1 MKNRFLSLLISA
13 GALGT
18 LSLGMAATAQA
29 APRKAHHPIRKAPAA
44 AVHVGTRGADYGVP
58 ASGTISSP
66 TGQIVLSIGRGQLVN
81 LPGTMKDV
89 FIADDKI
96 ADLQVKS
103 NHQLYLYGKGS
114 GETTVYA
121 SNSEGR
127 VVWSANIRVG
137 NNIDNVDQMLH
148 VAMPEAHIATSTL
161 GSASILLTGTVAAPE
176 DAAEATRLVQAFMG
190 KETNVIS
197 RLRTATPLQVSLH
210 VRIAEVS
217 RTLSRTIGTNLTGTS
232 SSTNG
237 VQFGISRGD
246 NQGTITNPQGLVSS
260 GLASG
265 TYTPAST
272 VYNFPSNL
280 TGSTALS
287 LGTKFLGL
295 SLLASLDLGE
305 SIGLVSTLAEPNLTA
320 LSGET
325 STFLAGGEY
334 PIPISSGLGTV
345 SIDYKNY
352 GVSLA
357 YTPTVLS
364 DGRISLRVRPEVSEL
379 SSQGAVSFGGYSV
392 PALTIRR
399 AETTVELGSGQS
411 MMIAGLLSNNAQH
424 TITKLPGAGDL
435 PVLGSLFKSTTFQ
448 RGESELV
455 IVITPYLVRPAN
467 AADIKLPTD
476 GLQNP
481 TTVQEVVG
489 NMLTDGKS
497 GAVRPGPTS
506 GDAAPPPR
514 VGMNGAAVPQAYPA
528 APAAPAAQ
536 AAADPAAAPAAPLTK
551 RQAKAMA
558 KAAKQQAQASNAA
571 PAPSPKGDAQAPGF
585 SLN

>member
-1 MKNRFLSLLISA
+1 MKNRFLSLLLSA
-13 GALGT
+13 GAL
-18 LSLGMAATAQA
+18 SLVVGAPAQA
-29 APRKAHHPIRKAPAA
+29 APRKAHHPVRAPARP
-44 AVHVGTRGADYGVP
+44 AVHSGGAYRAPSPEYNAGP
-58 ASGTISSP
+58 YGTISNP
-66 TGQIVLSIGRGQLVN
+66 TGQIVLSVGRGQLVN

-114 GETTVYA
+114 GETTIYA
-121 SNSEGR
+121 SNAEGR

-137 NNIDNVDQMLH
+137 NNIDNVDQMLR
-148 VAMPEAHIATSTL
+148 VAMPEAHISTATL
-161 GSASILLTGTVAAPE
+161 GASTMLLTGTVAAPE

-190 KETNVIS
+190 DKANVIS

-217 RTLSRTIGTNLTGTS
+217 RTLTRTIGSNLTGQSTS
-232 SSTNG
+232 TSG
-237 VQFGISRGD
+237 MQFGISRGD
-246 NQGTITNPQGLVSS
+246 NQGTITNPQGVTLSGNTLV
-260 GLASG
+260 
-265 TYTPAST
+265 PAPT
-272 VYNFPSNL
+272 TFNRPGNL
-280 TGSTALS
+280 TGATALS

-295 SLLASLDLGE
+295 TLLGSLDLGE
-305 SIGLVSTLAEPNLTA
+305 SIGLVTTLAEPNLTS

-325 STFLAGGEY
+325 SSFLAGGEY
-334 PIPISSGLGTV
+334 PIPMSSGLGTV
-345 SIDYKNY
+345 SVEFKNY

-424 TITKLPGAGDL
+424 TITKLPGAGDIPL
-435 PVLGSLFKSTTFQ
+435 LGSLFKSTNFQ

-455 IVITPYLVRPAN
+455 IVVTPYLVRPVN

-481 TTVQEVVG
+481 STMQEVVG

-497 GAVRPGPTS
+497 GAVRPGPVS
-506 GDAAPPPR
+506 GDNAGPPR
-514 VGMNGAAVPQAYPA
+514 VGMS
-528 APAAPAAQ
+528 
-536 AAADPAAAPAAPLTK
+536 DPAAAAPAPLSK
-551 RQAKAMA
+551 REAKAMA
-558 KAAKQQAQASNAA
+558 KAKAANPA
-571 PAPSPKGDAQAPGF
+571 PAAASPSPAATASASPKGDVQAPGF

>member
-13 GALGT
+13 GAPTALACA
-18 LSLGMAATAQA
+18 LSLGMAGTAQA
-29 APRKAHHPIRKAPAA
+29 APRKAHHPVRKAPAP

-121 SNSEGR
+121 SNAEGR

-137 NNIDNVDQMLH
+137 NNIDNVDQMLR

-161 GSASILLTGTVAAPE
+161 GATSILLTGTVAAPE

-190 KETNVIS
+190 DKTNVIS

-217 RTLSRTIGTNLTGTS
+217 RTLTRTIGTNLTGTS

-237 VQFGISRGD
+237 IGFGISRGD

-260 GLASG
+260 SLANG
-265 TYTPAST
+265 TYTSAPT
-272 VYNFPSNL
+272 IYNFPSNL
-280 TGSTALS
+280 TGSTAIS

-295 SLLASLDLGE
+295 SLLGSLDLGE
-305 SIGLVSTLAEPNLTA
+305 SIGLVTTLAEPNLTA

-334 PIPISSGLGTV
+334 PIPMSSGLGTV
-345 SIDYKNY
+345 SVEFKNY

-392 PALTIRR
+392 PALTVRR

-435 PVLGSLFKSTTFQ
+435 PVLGSLFKSTSFQ

-455 IVITPYLVRPAN
+455 IVITPYLVKPVN

-481 TTVQEVVG
+481 TTTQEVLG

-497 GAVRPGPTS
+497 GATRPGPTS

-514 VGMNGAAVPQAYPA
+514 VGMGSSVS
-528 APAAPAAQ
+528 
-536 AAADPAAAPAAPLTK
+536 DPAAATPAPLSK

-558 KAAKQQAQASNAA
+558 KAAAKQAAAAQPSTAAAA

>member
-1 MKNRFLSLLISA
+1 MKNRFLSLLLSA
-13 GALGT
+13 GAISA
-18 LSLGMAATAQA
+18 LSLGVAGTAQA
-29 APRKAHHPIRKAPAA
+29 APRKAHHPVRKAAA
-44 AVHVGTRGADYGVP
+44 PAVHVGTRAPDYGVP
-58 ASGTISSP
+58 ASGTISNP

-103 NHQLYLYGKGS
+103 NHQLYLYGKSS
-114 GETTVYA
+114 GETTIYA
-121 SNSEGR
+121 SNAEGR

-137 NNIDNVDQMLH
+137 NNIDNVDQMLR
-148 VAMPEAHIATSTL
+148 VAMPEAHIATSTV
-161 GSASILLTGTVAAPE
+161 GASSVLLTGTVAAPE

-190 KETNVIS
+190 KDANIIS

-217 RTLSRTIGTNLTGTS
+217 RTLTRTIGTNLTGAS

-246 NQGTITNPQGLVSS
+246 NQGTITNPQGYLSS

-265 TYTPAST
+265 TYTRAPT
-272 VYNFPSNL
+272 VYNFPGNL
-280 TGSTALS
+280 TGSTAIS

-295 SLLASLDLGE
+295 SLLSSLDLGE
-305 SIGLVSTLAEPNLTA
+305 SIGLVTTLAEPNLTA

-334 PIPISSGLGTV
+334 PIPMSSGLGTV
-345 SIDYKNY
+345 SVEFKNY

-435 PVLGSLFKSTTFQ
+435 PVLGSLFKSTNFQ

-455 IVITPYLVRPAN
+455 IVITPYLVKPVN

-481 TTVQEVVG
+481 TTTQEVLG

-497 GAVRPGPTS
+497 GAARPGPTS
-506 GDAAPPPR
+506 GDNGLPPR
-514 VGMNGAAVPQAYPA
+514 VGLGAPAQQAPGA
-528 APAAPAAQ
+528 APAAAQ
-536 AAADPAAAPAAPLTK
+536 TYADPAPAPLTK
-551 RQAKAMA
+551 RQAKAAA
-558 KAAKQQAQASNAA
+558 KAAKQAQQASNAA